1 MSVATNW
8 EHKLIKKATIY
19 PTYDLMAPLIQFCDD
34 TLGRAYH
41 RCAQITKEHSK
52 TFFLTSG
59 LLGGEATR
67 AARALYA
74 FCRVSDDLIDQN
86 TGQDL
91 SKLESRLD
99 DWKRRSLLDD
109 PLTDDLVPLAWA
121 HARAKFGIPI
131 DYAEQ
136 LLDGVAQDLFQT
148 RYQTFDE
155 LAHYCYGVA
164 STVGLMTMYLI
175 GFKSLEAIPFAIRL
189 GVALQL
195 TNILRDVGEDW
206 ENGRIYRPEEE
217 LTAFGLSEADIAREQ
232 VTEKWRE
239 FMRFQINRTRQ
250 LYQEAMPGISLLNRK
265 GRFAIKASADLYQ
278 EILTKIEQNDYDV
291 FKRRAYLSNTG
302 KFSRLPGIWWQ
313 TIRYF

>member
-1 MSVATNW
+1 MSVAANW
-8 EHKLIKKATIY
+8 EHKLIKKATIA
-19 PTYDLMAPLIQFCDD
+19 PAYDFVTPLFHYGDA
-34 TLGRAYH
+34 TLAGAYNH
-41 RCAQITKEHSK
+41 CANITREHSK
-52 TFFLTSG
+52 TFYLTSS
-59 LLGGEATR
+59 LLGGEVTK

-86 TGQDL
+86 TDQDL
-91 SKLESRLD
+91 QQLERRLD
-99 DWKRRSLLDD
+99 AWKRRSLLDD
-109 PLTDDLVPLAWA
+109 PLPDDLVPLAWA

-136 LLDGVAQDLFQT
+136 LLEGVAQDLFQT

-164 STVGLMTMYLI
+164 STVGLMTMYLV
-175 GFKSLEAIPFAIRL
+175 GYNGPEAIPYAIRL

-206 ENGRIYRPEEE
+206 HKGRIYLPQEE
-217 LTAFGLSEADIAREQ
+217 LAAFGLSEADIARGQ
-232 VTEKWRE
+232 VTEKWRS
-239 FMRFQINRTRQ
+239 FMRFQINRTHQ
-250 LYQEAMPGISLLNRK
+250 LYQEAMPGISLLDYK

-278 EILTKIEQNDYDV
+278 AILAKIEQNDYDV
-291 FKRRAYLSNTG
+291 FKRRAYLSNTR

-313 TIRYF
+313 TFRYY